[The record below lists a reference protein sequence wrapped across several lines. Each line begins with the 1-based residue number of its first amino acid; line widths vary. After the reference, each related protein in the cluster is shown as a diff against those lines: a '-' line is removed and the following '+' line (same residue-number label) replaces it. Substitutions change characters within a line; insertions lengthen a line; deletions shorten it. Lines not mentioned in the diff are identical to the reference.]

1 MTQDYSEL
9 LKRLDGGFFWPECRN
24 DAATAIRALVAERDA
39 WKNTAEARGLAIED
53 IKNRENA
60 LVAEN
65 ERFREALRALLK
77 YAEFNICQHENTHR
91 GGAIWE
97 ICSDCGAKWAD
108 DEGGKPIFV
117 EPEEI
122 TKARAALGETERV
135 VANFATT
142 DPTCKADL
150 QVGNRQ
156 GILDSSPSEIRLKA
170 LREAQACI
178 SFRHMPVEYM
188 RIQRLIDEEPK

>member
-1 MTQDYSEL
+1 MNNHMTLDYIEL
-9 LKRLDGGFFWPECRN
+9 LKALDERASVARSEGTGTALGDALHFEQ
-24 DAATAIRALVAERDA
+24 AATAIR
-39 WKNTAEARGLAIED
+39 
-53 IKNRENA
+53 A

-156 GILDSSPSEIRLKA
+156 GILDSSPYEIRLKA